1 MRSELEIWRPR
12 QKQGM
17 QSENVSGQ
25 NPQNQE
31 LTSPEL
37 LGEGW
42 FQGATW
48 VSEESRPLP
57 VAAGATSGRDTD
69 ESDPTGL
76 SSTLVELAVW

>member
-1 MRSELEIWRPR
+1 
-12 QKQGM
+12 M

-42 FQGATW
+42 VQGATW
-48 VSEESRPLP
+48 VSEESCPLP